1 VFEATVKFIV
11 VDPPPRVFDVI
22 SSHSALLAAIQ
33 LHPEEV
39 VRVKPPLP
47 PFVPKEAPGG
57 ETE

>member
-1 VFEATVKFIV
+1 VFGATVKLIV
-11 VDPPPRVFDVI
+11 VEPPPRVFEVM

-57 ETE
+57 DAE